1 MGIHFPAS
9 FQTDSRR
16 GFTIIETM
24 LVLAVTGVL
33 IATLL
38 VGVGASINNQRY
50 KDSVVSLKSLLQ
62 RQYSMTNDVTNARG
76 ANWTCNSTA
85 KPIANS
91 NGTAPGQS
99 DCVLIGRYLSIVGG
113 TISSAVI
120 VGYENSTATA
130 PNDVAEINN
139 NYTLGISTD
148 SIDSSTVEWG
158 SAIAWPASGSG
169 SKSPTTPRSI
179 AILILRS
186 PSSGTSYTF
195 TSDTVYDINTI
206 SSANLKAMMVLDT
219 NAVPGQMQRTLC
231 VDPNGV
237 TVPEKIAVYIGQA
250 ASDSSA
256 IETRSNATIQSLGGD
271 TKC

>member
-1 MGIHFPAS
+1 M
-9 FQTDSRR
+9 DSQR

-24 LVLAVTGVL
+24 LVLAVTGLL
-33 IATLL
+33 IVTLL

-62 RQYSMTNDVTNARG
+62 SQYAMANDVTNTRN
-76 ANWTCNSTA
+76 ANWTCNSSA
-85 KPIANS
+85 QPVAVS

-99 DCVLIGRYLSIVGG
+99 DCVFIGRYLSIVDGAIASA
-113 TISSAVI
+113 TII
-120 VGYENSTATA
+120 GYENSTAAA
-130 PNDVAEINN
+130 PNDIAEINN

-148 SIDSSTVEWG
+148 SINTSTMEWG
-158 SAIAWPASGSG
+158 SAIAWPTSGTEA
-169 SKSPTTPRSI
+169 KSPTKPRSI
-179 AILILRS
+179 AILVLRS

-206 SSANLKAMMVLDT
+206 TSASLKAMLVVST

-231 VDPNGV
+231 VDANGA

-250 ASDSSA
+250 ASDASA
-256 IETRSNATIQSLGGD
+256 IETRTNATTQSLGGD

>member
-1 MGIHFPAS
+1 MGIHSKAS
-9 FQTDSRR
+9 FQKDSRR

-38 VGVGASINNQRY
+38 VGVGASINAQRY
-50 KDSVVSLKSLLQ
+50 KDSVVSLQSLLQ
-62 RQYSMTNDVTNARG
+62 SQYSLANDVSNART
-76 ANWTCNSTA
+76 ANWTCNSNATPVPSA
-85 KPIANS
+85 G
-91 NGTAPGQS
+91 GTAPGQS

-113 TISSAVI
+113 DVSSAAI
-120 VGYENSTATA
+120 VGYENSTASA

-139 NYTLGISTD
+139 NYTLGISSD
-148 SIDSSTVEWG
+148 SIDATTLEWG
-158 SAIAWPASGSG
+158 SAIAWPTSGTG
-169 SKSPTTPRSI
+169 AKSPTMPRAI

-195 TSDTVYDINTI
+195 TSDTVYDIKTMT
-206 SSANLKAMMVLDT
+206 SANLKAMMVIST
-219 NAVPGQMQRTLC
+219 NTVPGQMERTIC

-237 TVPEKIAVYIGQA
+237 TVPEKTAVYIGQA
-250 ASDSSA
+250 ASDASA
-256 IETRSNATIQSLGGD
+256 IETRTNATIQSLGGD

>member
-1 MGIHFPAS
+1 MGNHFTAS
-9 FQTDSRR
+9 FRKNSRR

-38 VGVGASINNQRY
+38 VGIGASINTQRY

-62 RQYSMTNDVTNARG
+62 SQYAMADDVSNGRSAS
-76 ANWTCNSTA
+76 WTCN
-85 KPIANS
+85 NS
-91 NGTAPGQS
+91 ATPVPNQNGTAPGQS
-99 DCVLIGRYLSIVGG
+99 DCVLLGRYLSIVGG
-113 TISSAVI
+113 TVSSASV
-120 VGYENSTATA
+120 VGYENSTTSA

-148 SIDSSTVEWG
+148 TIDTSTLEWG
-158 SAIAWPASGSG
+158 SAIAWPASGTG

-179 AILILRS
+179 SILIIRS

-195 TSDTVYDINTI
+195 TSDTVYDIATMT
-206 SSANLKAMMVLDT
+206 SAALKSMMMIGNVI
-219 NAVPGQMQRTLC
+219 PGQSQRTLC

-237 TVPEKIAVYIGQA
+237 TVPEKIAVSIGQS

-256 IETRSNATIQSLGGD
+256 IETRTNATIQSLGGD